1 MTKIWSY
8 SKKNQRLYYFL
19 STLATALDQF
29 GVMIDPTQSKKVV
42 EELSN
47 KMSLFKTKLNEM
59 SDEQAKA
66 VVVEDQLQV
75 NLTVFMLHTVPYM

>member
-1 MTKIWSY
+1 MEKSNCDQNMLIFEY
-8 SKKNQRLYYFL
+8 CKGYIIFL

-42 EELSN
+42 EELSS

-75 NLTVFMLHTVPYM
+75 I

>member
-1 MTKIWSY
+1 
-8 SKKNQRLYYFL
+8 
-19 STLATALDQF
+19 
-29 GVMIDPTQSKKVV
+29 MIDPTQSKKVV
-42 EELSN
+42 EELSS

-75 NLTVFMLHTVPYM
+75 I